1 MGEHRVHDT
10 SDEQRTRAYVR
21 ALLDDIRALEVM
33 IEEGLIE
40 SDMRRVGVEQEMYI
54 VNSQDFPAPI
64 SDRVLKN
71 IDDHRFST
79 ELARFNL
86 EANLDPAPLGG
97 DFLRDMESGLRQV
110 LLQADHAAN
119 AVGACIVLTGI
130 LPTLQPEHVTL
141 ANLTP
146 EVRYQCLNDTCMAA
160 RGERF
165 TLMIDGIDHFE
176 SSHDCAVVEG
186 ASTSFQFHLQVAPDD
201 AAALY
206 NLAQLITA
214 PILAAAANSPVLF
227 NRRVWHETRVALFER
242 TFEYRSTPQ
251 LARDFPTRV
260 GFGEAWAG
268 DSIVEIF
275 RENAMRHHVIMVRDP
290 VEDPFQALAESRVPE
305 LSALTLHNG
314 TVWRWNRPCYGV
326 TDGKPHLRI
335 ENRALPAGPTIVDQV
350 ANVALYYGL
359 MQGMAPEAG
368 DIPQSIAF
376 EDARL
381 NLFAAAQHGLA
392 ARFTWPGGQRLGAA
406 ELLLNDLLPTAA
418 DGLAQLQVP
427 AEDIEHYL
435 GIVEQRV
442 GSGRTGA
449 RWLLDSLA
457 NAPEDKR
464 AAVCKRAVEIVHQ
477 RQDRSIPVH
486 RWELVTPEPDDEAS
500 EEIKKIS
507 DVMTTNLFTVRP
519 QDLVDLATS
528 MMEWRHVRHVPV
540 ETAAGEL
547 VGLLSTRELLRL
559 SPGQT
564 TAGAQAIAVADIMQR
579 DPDTVSPDLPL
590 NQAFERI
597 LENPAGCL
605 LVVAG
610 GQLLGIVT
618 ERDLLKA
625 AIALIPGGNR

>member
-40 SDMRRVGVEQEMYI
+40 SDIRRVGVEQEMYI

-71 IDDHRFST
+71 IDDPRFST

-86 EANLDPAPLGG
+86 EANLDPSPLGG
-97 DFLRDMESGLRQV
+97 DFLRNMESGLRQV

-130 LPTLQPEHVTL
+130 LPTLQQEHVTL

-165 TLMIDGIDHFE
+165 TLMIDGVDHFE

-214 PILAAAANSPVLF
+214 PLLAAAANSPVLF
-227 NRRVWHETRVALFER
+227 GRRVWHETRVALFER

-268 DSIVEIF
+268 HSVVEIF

-290 VEDPFQALAESRVPE
+290 VEDPFQAMAEGRVPE

-314 TVWRWNRPCYGV
+314 TVWRWNRPCYGI

-350 ANVALYYGL
+350 ANVALFYGL
-359 MQGMAPEAG
+359 MQGLAPGAG
-368 DIPQSIAF
+368 DIPQRIAF

-406 ELLLNDLLPTAA
+406 ELLLHDLLPTAA

-427 AEDIEHYL
+427 AADIEHYL
-435 GIVEQRV
+435 GIVEERV

-477 RQDRSIPVH
+477 RQDRSLPVH

-519 QDLVDLATS
+519 EDLVDLATS

-559 SPGQT
+559 RPVQT
-564 TAGAQAIAVADIMQR
+564 AAGERAIAVADIMQR
-579 DPDTVSPDLPL
+579 NPDTVSPDLPL
-590 NQAFERI
+590 NQAFLRI
-597 LENPAGCL
+597 LENSAGCL

-618 ERDLLKA
+618 ERDLLEA
-625 AIALIPGGNR
+625 AISLVPGSNR

>member
-1 MGEHRVHDT
+1 MHDT

-40 SDMRRVGVEQEMYI
+40 SDIRRVGVEQEMYI

-71 IDDHRFST
+71 IDDPRFST

-86 EANLDPAPLGG
+86 EANLDPSPLGG
-97 DFLRDMESGLRQV
+97 DFLRNMESGLRQV

-130 LPTLQPEHVTL
+130 LPTLQQEHVTL

-165 TLMIDGIDHFE
+165 TLMIDGVDHFE

-214 PILAAAANSPVLF
+214 PLLAAAANSPVLF
-227 NRRVWHETRVALFER
+227 GRRVWHETRVALFER

-268 DSIVEIF
+268 HSVVEIF

-290 VEDPFQALAESRVPE
+290 VEDPFQAMAEGRVPE

-314 TVWRWNRPCYGV
+314 TVWRWNRPCYGI

-350 ANVALYYGL
+350 ANVALFYGL
-359 MQGMAPEAG
+359 MQGLAPGAG
-368 DIPQSIAF
+368 DIPQRIAF

-406 ELLLNDLLPTAA
+406 ELLLHDLLPTAA

-427 AEDIEHYL
+427 AADIEHYL
-435 GIVEQRV
+435 GIVEERV

-477 RQDRSIPVH
+477 RQDRSLPVH

-507 DVMTTNLFTVRP
+507 DVMTTNLFT
-519 QDLVDLATS
+519 
-528 MMEWRHVRHVPV
+528 
-540 ETAAGEL
+540 
-547 VGLLSTRELLRL
+547 
-559 SPGQT
+559 
-564 TAGAQAIAVADIMQR
+564 
-579 DPDTVSPDLPL
+579 
-590 NQAFERI
+590 
-597 LENPAGCL
+597 
-605 LVVAG
+605 
-610 GQLLGIVT
+610 
-618 ERDLLKA
+618 
-625 AIALIPGGNR
+625 